1 MKHDNWEKYGTISR
15 ILHGLMAAGFLFMF
29 ATAVAFNID
38 EKYFSLMSY
47 HKSVGVLLLIL
58 GVIRL
63 IWAIINHKR
72 RPPNLMVAKA
82 GHSLLYVLMLGVPLL
97 GALRQYASAKGGLD
111 VFGITLIPAAPQKI
125 ESLVQLGNQLHG
137 KLGFAL
143 FVVVAG
149 HVAMAV
155 WHQIKGE
162 KIINRMFG

>member
-1 MKHDNWEKYGTISR
+1 
-15 ILHGLMAAGFLFMF
+15 
-29 ATAVAFNID
+29 
-38 EKYFSLMSY
+38 
-47 HKSVGVLLLIL
+47 
-58 GVIRL
+58 
-63 IWAIINHKR
+63 
-72 RPPNLMVAKA
+72 MVAKA